1 MALKQRIV
9 NALVVLLSVT
19 VALLLGEAGV
29 RVLLNPSDYL
39 SATLKKDSILGGVIE
54 PGTGGFDAWGYRNRS
69 VPARADIVA
78 LGDSH
83 TYGNTARMEESWPHV
98 TGALTGRSVYNLGM
112 GGYGP
117 NQYFHVLTSRAL
129 ALKPAVVL
137 CGLYMGDDFE
147 NAFTMTY
154 GVEHWS
160 YLRQQRFENIDA
172 DIWREHDD
180 SKVLKD
186 LRVWLSRNSVLYQI
200 VVHGP
205 VTSRLKGYIQLTR
218 AAREPD
224 PHTTTLTAADGA
236 IREAFRPAAIRDRLD
251 LGRKEI
257 REGRRITERLLQD
270 MNETCRKNGIRLVVV
285 VIPTKEMVFADYLE
299 QDPTIHLRSVIDDLL
314 TNERRARREL
324 LGFFNASGIRYVDT
338 LPALARMAGQ
348 DLYVRSDRDM
358 HPGRNG
364 YRVIAES
371 VADYLNRSGLLDG
384 QAGAAGSPAEKS
396 PGRDAP

>member
-1 MALKQRIV
+1 MALKLRLANV
-9 NALVVLLSVT
+9 LMVLVSVV
-19 VALLLGEAGV
+19 VALLMGEAGA
-29 RVLLNPSDYL
+29 RVFLNPSDYL
-39 SATLKKDSILGGVIE
+39 SATLKKDGILGGVIE

-69 VPARADIVA
+69 VPESVDIVA

-98 TGALTGRSVYNLGM
+98 TGALTRRSVYNMGM

-117 NQYFHVLTSRAL
+117 NQYFHLMTTRAL
-129 ALKPAVVL
+129 GMKPAVVL

-147 NAFTMTY
+147 NAFAMTY

-172 DIWREHDD
+172 DIWREPEDD
-180 SKVLKD
+180 KVLKD
-186 LRVWLSRNSVLYQI
+186 LRVWLSRNSVLYQV

-205 VTSRLKGYIQLTR
+205 VAGRLKGYIQLSR

-224 PHTTTLTAADGA
+224 PLTTTLIAENES

-257 REGRRITERLLQD
+257 REGLRITKRLLQD
-270 MNETCRKNGIRLVVV
+270 MNEACRKSGCRFVVV
-285 VIPTKEMVFADYLE
+285 VIPTKEMVFASYLE
-299 QDPTIHLRSVIDDLL
+299 RDSSIPLRGVISELL
-314 TNERRARREL
+314 ANERAIRKEL
-324 LGFFNASGIRYVDT
+324 FAYFQAAGIRCVDT
-338 LPALARMAGQ
+338 RPALERMAGQ
-348 DLYVRSDRDM
+348 GLYAQSDRDM

-371 VADYLNRSGLLDG
+371 VADYVNRSGLLDG
-384 QAGAAGSPAEKS
+384 QGDDRRP
-396 PGRDAP
+396 PTGRPLR